1 MAKVAIVNGTTGQL
15 SDICDEADKFE
26 IYEGADSDMRW
37 CEVPDDTTYE
47 HFMVNG
53 VVIHKSLTEDLR
65 EEAIVDRMLA
75 YGDVGEQL
83 DMQYR
88 DALNGTTEWKDHIA
102 NVKASTTAPGTI
114 PEFVPNPKH
123 TQLEG
128 RKAWDPWVDDW
139 TPPVE

>member
-1 MAKVAIVNGTTGQL
+1 MAKVAIICGTTGQL

-26 IYEGADSDMRW
+26 IYEGPDSDMRW
-37 CEVPDDTTYE
+37 MEVPDDATYE

-65 EEAIVDRMLA
+65 EEATVDRMLA

-83 DMQYR
+83 DMQYK
-88 DALNGTTEWKDHIA
+88 DALNGTTTWKDHIA
-102 NVKASTTAPGTI
+102 NVKASTTKPSTI
-114 PEFVPNPKH
+114 PEFVPNPKYS
-123 TQLEG
+123 QLEG

-139 TPPVE
+139 TPPVG